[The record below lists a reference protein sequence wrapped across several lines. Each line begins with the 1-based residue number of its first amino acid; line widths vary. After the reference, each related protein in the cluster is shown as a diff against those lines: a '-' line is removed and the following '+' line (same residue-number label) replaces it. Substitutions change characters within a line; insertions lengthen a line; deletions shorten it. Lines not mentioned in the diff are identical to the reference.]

1 VRLNEEAIVVKKRDR
16 VEVESEKVGD
26 PPRTGV
32 VTGVAGRLITIS
44 WDGGGES
51 SLVPSAGSLRVVGG
65 KGAGRKSEKK

>member
-1 VRLNEEAIVVKKRDR
+1 MVKKRDR
-16 VEVESEKVGD
+16 IEVESEKVGD

-51 SLVPSAGSLRVVGG
+51 SLVPSAGALRVVPGKAGG
-65 KGAGRKSEKK
+65 RRAAK

>member
-1 VRLNEEAIVVKKRDR
+1 MIKKRDR

-32 VTGVAGRLITIS
+32 VTGVAGRLITIA

-51 SLVPSAGSLRVVGG
+51 SLVPSAGSLRVVAG
-65 KGAGRKSEKK
+65 KGGGRRSAKK

>member
-1 VRLNEEAIVVKKRDR
+1 VVKPRDR

-32 VTGVAGRLITIS
+32 VTGVAGSLITIA

-51 SLVPSAGSLRVVGG
+51 SLVPSAGALRVVAGKAGG
-65 KGAGRKSEKK
+65 RRSTK